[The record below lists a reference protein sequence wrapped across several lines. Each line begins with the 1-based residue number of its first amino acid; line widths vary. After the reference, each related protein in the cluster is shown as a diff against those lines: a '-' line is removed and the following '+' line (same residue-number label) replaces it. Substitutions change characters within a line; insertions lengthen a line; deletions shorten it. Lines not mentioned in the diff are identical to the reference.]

1 MKREFLKNLGITDEE
16 VINKILD
23 ENSNDIGKVKIDTN
37 KFEELKKELENVKA
51 ESAKKDDQIKE
62 IAKLTKD
69 TEDLNAKIKELQDE
83 NKLSSEAHAKELKDL
98 KVNNTVE
105 IMLNNYKAKN
115 HKAVIALLKDLDKAE
130 FNEDGS
136 IKGLKEQFDNL
147 VAAEDSK
154 FLFDNP
160 TIQLKGATPA
170 AGSDGANPALGGKNP
185 KDMTYS
191 EMQEYLKMNPG
202 ATLE

>member
-1 MKREFLKNLGITDEE
+1 M
-16 VINKILD
+16 
-23 ENSNDIGKVKIDTN
+23 
-37 KFEELKKELENVKA
+37 
-51 ESAKKDDQIKE
+51 
-62 IAKLTKD
+62 TKD

-170 AGSDGANPALGGKNP
+170 AGSDGANPALGSKNP